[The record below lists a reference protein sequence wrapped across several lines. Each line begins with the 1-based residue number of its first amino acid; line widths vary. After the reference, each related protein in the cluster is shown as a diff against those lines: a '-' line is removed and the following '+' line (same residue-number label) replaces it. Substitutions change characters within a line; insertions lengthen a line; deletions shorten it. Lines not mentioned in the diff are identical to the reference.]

1 MIQTG
6 ERSCLLAIPCFRES
20 RRLPAFLSD
29 LTMSLGQSGLN
40 VDVQVVDD
48 GSGPVEYGKL
58 TALLAPYGNT
68 TRVLPVIGLSHHKGK
83 GAAIRA
89 AWDASGEQ
97 YDWLGFVDADG
108 AVPAAEVIRLLDH
121 VLNEDPEADAVVGSR
136 MVRGESGR
144 LVRRRWHRKMIGI
157 LFAKAARC
165 RLHLP
170 VQDTQCGFKLLRSG
184 AYAAVRCG
192 LKVDGLGMDLE
203 LLLALVGAGYR
214 ITEKGVDW
222 VERPGSRTP
231 WREHLLLLK
240 SLLTVR

>member
-1 MIQTG
+1 MMERG

-29 LTMSLGQSGLN
+29 LMMRLGQSGLN

-58 TALLAPYGNT
+58 TAILGGYGKSDK
-68 TRVLPVIGLSHHKGK
+68 VLPVIGLSPHKGK

-89 AWDASGEQ
+89 AWDSAGEH

-108 AVPAAEVIRLLDH
+108 AVPAAEVVRLLDY
-121 VLNEDPEADAVVGSR
+121 VINRAPESDVIVGSR
-136 MVRGESGR
+136 MVCGDTGCV
-144 LVRRRWHRKMIGI
+144 VRRVWHRKMIGM
-157 LFAKAARC
+157 LFAKAVRC

-170 VQDTQCGFKLLRSG
+170 VRDTQCGFKVVRSQ
-184 AYAAVRCG
+184 AYAAVQTG

-203 LLLALVGAGYR
+203 LLSALVRAGYR

-222 VERPGSRTP
+222 MERPGSRTP
-231 WREHLLLLK
+231 WREHLRLIK
-240 SLLTVR
+240 SLMTVR